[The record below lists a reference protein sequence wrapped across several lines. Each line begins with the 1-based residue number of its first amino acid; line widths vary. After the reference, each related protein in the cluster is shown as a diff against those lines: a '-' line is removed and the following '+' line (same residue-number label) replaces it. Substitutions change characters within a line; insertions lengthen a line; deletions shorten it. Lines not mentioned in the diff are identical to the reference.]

1 MEFQQKYA
9 LLVTEDELTATAIY
23 AALVKERG
31 KPLHPKVSLSSH
43 PPRKAP
49 DGRELG
55 VTHWQKLEVAVEPV
69 LVPYWFHFS
78 VTPW

>member
-23 AALVKERG
+23 AVLVKERG
-31 KPLHPKVSLSSH
+31 KLLPPKVSLSSH

-49 DGRELG
+49 DGRELS
-55 VTHWQKLEVAVEPV
+55 VTH
-69 LVPYWFHFS
+69 
-78 VTPW
+78 